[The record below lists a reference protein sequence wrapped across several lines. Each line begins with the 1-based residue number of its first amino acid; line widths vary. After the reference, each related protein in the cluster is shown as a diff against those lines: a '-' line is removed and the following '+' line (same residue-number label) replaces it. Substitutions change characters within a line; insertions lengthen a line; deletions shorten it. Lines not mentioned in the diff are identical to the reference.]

1 MEDLVTIFWISL
13 NRRISTVT
21 INTYYICP
29 ISAYIS
35 SVTISINILESIELI
50 SDQQRIKLLRC
61 QFDYQAQVDH
71 SGARQ
76 ILAKIELKKHEMS
89 EGDIISHLVCEF
101 MFYVQTEE
109 LDKCEMVLNSMKKY
123 RKFNLT
129 ENFNFMKKL
138 LAHLKNNEPIYLYGD
153 DFKSFPMLNFQL
165 KVIHSLEEK
174 NIDEARN
181 SWDKL
186 HNLYP
191 ETYLSE
197 FEFTG
202 AKCLF
207 SLCLDKHRVAHK
219 KVTPIGKSESATLLD
234 SLVELLSNSQSPL
247 TKGHIY
253 EHLWTELPDNKDDMK
268 KLTRL
273 ISRARSERG
282 IEIQSRKGTYF
293 IENKL
298 KKVNAG

>member
-1 MEDLVTIFWISL
+1 MSSTIKMM
-13 NRRISTVT
+13 
-21 INTYYICP
+21 
-29 ISAYIS
+29 
-35 SVTISINILESIELI
+35 ESIELI
-50 SDQQRIKLLRC
+50 SEQQVIKLLRC

-71 SGARQ
+71 IKARQ
-76 ILAKIELKKHEMS
+76 VLAEIELKKKEMS

-109 LDKCEMVLNSMKKY
+109 FDNCEEVLNEMKKY

-138 LAHLKNNEPIYLYGD
+138 LSHLKNNEPIYLYGD

-174 NIDEARN
+174 NIEEARK
-181 SWDKL
+181 SWNEL
-186 HNLYP
+186 HRLYP
-191 ETYLSE
+191 ETYLSD
-197 FEFTG
+197 FNFTG

-207 SLCLDKHRVAHK
+207 SLCLNKHRVVHK
-219 KVTPIGKSESATLLD
+219 EVTPIGKSESATLLD
-234 SLVELLSNSQSPL
+234 SLVELLTLSQAPL

-253 EHLWTELPDNKDDMK
+253 EHLWTELPENKDDMK

-293 IENKL
+293 IETPQ
-298 KKVNAG
+298 KKVNVG